1 MKKYNIEGNI
11 KFFDELYKSLE
22 NEDSKDDIENYE
34 EKCLISNEPL
44 TDKYVSLNCGHK
56 FNYIPLYNDII
67 NHKTKFNYMETSSR
81 RSTTNEIR
89 CPYCRKKHQG
99 VLPYYEEFGLKKV
112 NAVNYYDPYST
123 TNAYH
128 KCEYLYPNQN
138 YDPNKPDSIINAP
151 YLNNTKCHMTGFKI
165 AIHNSENPSQPI
177 NYGDSKHY
185 CYYHQEIMIKKYKN
199 EEKEKMKLAKK
210 QAKELE
216 KQMKKLEKDNIKAME
231 KEEKLMKKFELQM
244 NKLEKQKT
252 KAKLNEKTKIK
263 STDESNANVINNKL
277 MTENVVLGP
286 SNIETKPGCVQIL
299 KTGPNKGTSC
309 GCKIF
314 SDNMCKR
321 HIPKNNIIY

>member
-1 MKKYNIEGNI
+1 
-11 KFFDELYKSLE
+11 
-22 NEDSKDDIENYE
+22 
-34 EKCLISNEPL
+34 
-44 TDKYVSLNCGHK
+44 
-56 FNYIPLYNDII
+56 
-67 NHKTKFNYMETSSR
+67 
-81 RSTTNEIR
+81 
-89 CPYCRKKHQG
+89 
-99 VLPYYEEFGLKKV
+99 VLPYYEECGLKKV

-128 KCEYLYPNQN
+128 KCEYLYPNQK
-138 YDPNKPDSIINAP
+138 YDPNKPDSIINSP

-199 EEKEKMKLAKK
+199 EEKEKIKLAKK

-216 KQMKKLEKDNIKAME
+216 KQIKKLEKDNTKAME
-231 KEEKLMKKFELQM
+231 KEEKLMKKFQEKM
-244 NKLEKQKT
+244 KKLEKQN
-252 KAKLNEKTKIK
+252 AK
-263 STDESNANVINNKL
+263 SNPNVINNKL

-286 SNIETKPGCVQIL
+286 SNIETQPGCVQIL
-299 KTGPNKGTSC
+299 KTGPNKGTPC

-321 HIPKNNIIY
+321 HIPKK

>member
-11 KFFDELYKSLE
+11 KFFDELYKSLD
-22 NEDSKDDIENYE
+22 NEDSKEDIENYE

-67 NHKTKFNYMETSSR
+67 NHKTKFNYMESLSR
-81 RSTTNEIR
+81 RLTTNEIR
-89 CPYCRKKHQG
+89 CPYCRRKHQG
-99 VLPYYEEFGLKKV
+99 VLPYYQEFGLKKV
-112 NAVNYYDPYST
+112 NGVNYYDPYSK

-138 YDPNKPDSIINAP
+138 YDPNKPESNMNTP
-151 YLNNTKCHMTGFKI
+151 YLNNTTCHMTGFKI
-165 AIHNSENPSQPI
+165 AIYNSENPSQPI

-185 CYYHQEIMIKKYKN
+185 CYYHQQIMIKKYKN
-199 EEKEKMKLAKK
+199 EEKEKIKLAKK
-210 QAKELE
+210 EAKELE
-216 KQMKKLEKDNIKAME
+216 KQMKKLEKENIKAME
-231 KEEKLMKKFELQM
+231 KEEKYMKKFEEKM
-244 NKLEKQKT
+244 KKLEKQNKQKT
-252 KAKLNEKTKIK
+252 KPNIN
-263 STDESNANVINNKL
+263 DESKANNKVFNNKL

-286 SNIETKPGCVQIL
+286 SNIGNLTGCVQIL
-299 KTGPNKGTSC
+299 KTGPNKGTPC

-321 HIPKNNIIY
+321 HIPKK